1 MRLNPVELL
10 QPVFEF
16 LDGLI
21 RDDGDILF
29 MVFVYVAIPFLAWV
43 LSGGLRRK
51 LYRGKPAPHVTIWV
65 YIPIGRPPPQP
76 PPSPPSLVGSEPDPF
91 PDHDGDSSAA

>member
-21 RDDGDILF
+21 RDDGEILF
-29 MVFVYVAIPFLAWV
+29 MAFVYVAIPFLAWV

-51 LYRGKPAPHVTIWV
+51 LYRGKPAPHVTIGV

-76 PPSPPSLVGSEPDPF
+76 PSFIGSEPDPF
-91 PDHDGDSSAA
+91 PDDDGDSFAA